1 MECSICFEAV
11 TKQTGSVVLSCD
23 HPFHF
28 RCIENWFSKQV
39 YDGLD
44 QTCPCCRS
52 KGTDLDR
59 CEVVEMDEED
69 DDETYEEV
77 EEEEDS
83 ESLNDLAREIQQG
96 LFRLER
102 LPSGDWVIQNNEEVA
117 LDSFRALF
125 YPLNQLDEVDEAPVA
140 HRFSLYHWT
149 VQDGTITRPAS
160 NREVRF
166 LENQTTP
173 RPPTSDTPVVVM
185 ERHYDN
191 TVQQMVGR
199 VSVLPATSREHFV
212 HTIREPTREEAARKI
227 QAFFR
232 GNQARNTHEA
242 AMTLLRLFQQAYNV

>member
-102 LPSGDWVIQNNEEVA
+102 LPSGDWVIQNN
-117 LDSFRALF
+117 
-125 YPLNQLDEVDEAPVA
+125 
-140 HRFSLYHWT
+140 
-149 VQDGTITRPAS
+149 
-160 NREVRF
+160 
-166 LENQTTP
+166 
-173 RPPTSDTPVVVM
+173 
-185 ERHYDN
+185 
-191 TVQQMVGR
+191 
-199 VSVLPATSREHFV
+199 
-212 HTIREPTREEAARKI
+212 
-227 QAFFR
+227 
-232 GNQARNTHEA
+232 
-242 AMTLLRLFQQAYNV
+242 